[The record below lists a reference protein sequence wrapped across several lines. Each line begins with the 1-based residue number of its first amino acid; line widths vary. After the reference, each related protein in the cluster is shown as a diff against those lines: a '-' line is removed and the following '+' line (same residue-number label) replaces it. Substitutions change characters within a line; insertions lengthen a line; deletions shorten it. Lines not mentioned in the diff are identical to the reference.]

1 MGIERQFQQQRRRH
15 DIVQHLPLLVNQENL
30 FAADVE
36 LHTHLRAQGMDDLA
50 HLRLVVL
57 ELALEHGQL
66 GFVHARVERHNV
78 DAKVIEDVRQR
89 VAGEPPADGAT
100 TTRVVDYVAIC
111 GGVLADLCGSLLLV
125 KALTGRNA
133 PGGASKAQVRG
144 AMALLISALGL
155 MHLLRGLGLIKLGLL
170 G

>member
-1 MGIERQFQQQRRRH
+1 MAHRGPRDRDSNSNLDAPLGEQARPAEPLQSPLGDLLVSVGFLAL
-15 DIVQHLPLLVNQENL
+15 VLPLFFHLT
-30 FAADVE
+30 VE
-36 LHTHLRAQGMDDLA
+36 KTA
-50 HLRLVVL
+50 
-57 ELALEHGQL
+57 
-66 GFVHARVERHNV
+66 
-78 DAKVIEDVRQR
+78 I
-89 VAGEPPADGAT
+89 ADGAT

-133 PGGASKAQVRG
+133 PGGSSKAQVRG

>member
-1 MGIERQFQQQRRRH
+1 MTIFKPRRSIKS
-15 DIVQHLPLLVNQENL
+15 DPDCQHGQSAVEMALVLPLFFHLT
-30 FAADVE
+30 VE
-36 LHTHLRAQGMDDLA
+36 KTA
-50 HLRLVVL
+50 
-57 ELALEHGQL
+57 
-66 GFVHARVERHNV
+66 
-78 DAKVIEDVRQR
+78 I
-89 VAGEPPADGAT
+89 ADGAT